1 MKGKG
6 ILSVIAGVVAGA
18 AAGVA
23 GGVAFAGNT
32 IGKNADKYRVMSNK
46 HLALF
51 QLMNDWLITKQEGKS
66 ITEYFNKNSYKS
78 IAVYG
83 LSYVGERVLDELKD
97 SGIEVKYGIDKNAKS
112 IFSDIEVYLPEDE
125 LPEVDAIIVTPVY
138 FFDEIYEM
146 LSDIV
151 SCPIISMQDILQDI

>member
-1 MKGKG
+1 MKGKR
-6 ILSVIAGVVAGA
+6 ILSVIAGMVAGA
-18 AAGVA
+18 A
-23 GGVAFAGNT
+23 GGFAVAGNT

-46 HLALF
+46 HLSLF
-51 QLMNDWLITKQEGKS
+51 LLMNDWLMVKQEGKS
-66 ITEYFNKNSYKS
+66 ITEYFVKNSYKS

-97 SGIEVKYGIDKNAKS
+97 SGIEVKYGIDQNAES

-146 LSDIV
+146 LSDKV
-151 SCPIISMQDILQDI
+151 RCPIISMQDILQDI